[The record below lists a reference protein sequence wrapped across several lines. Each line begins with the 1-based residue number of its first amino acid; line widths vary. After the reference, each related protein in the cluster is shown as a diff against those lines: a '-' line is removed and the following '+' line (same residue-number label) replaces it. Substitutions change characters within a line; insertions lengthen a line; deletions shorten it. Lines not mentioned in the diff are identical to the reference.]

1 MNKLQNKRRHLQN
14 SDSTKNDIMYRK
26 RMRVILGFLLVMI
39 AFVLLGAI
47 FISTR
52 IFLASTLY
60 HAFIYDWIGT
70 AFLYLSGLTVL
81 LFFIYCCLV
90 ITIKNPQKIKGN
102 KVFGFGVTG
111 IICLAIASYIFYDFG
126 SLTINSVSDMRDY
139 SNGLTKTE
147 VLEVVDA
154 YTGGN
159 IAITLIDTE
168 DKELTRLLPGFR
180 IEEGET
186 YRITYLERTGTILHI
201 EKN

>member
-14 SDSTKNDIMYRK
+14 SDSSKNDIMYRK

>member
-1 MNKLQNKRRHLQN
+1 MSMSQNKRRHLLI
-14 SDSTKNDIMYRK
+14 SDKTKNDIMYRK
-26 RMRVILGFLLVMI
+26 RMGVIFGFLIAMI
-39 AFVLLGAI
+39 AFVLLGVI

-52 IFLASTLY
+52 IFFASTLY

-70 AFLYLSGLTVL
+70 AFLYLSGLTIL
-81 LFFIYCCLV
+81 FFFIYCCLV

-102 KVFGFGVTG
+102 KVLGFGITG
-111 IICLAIASYIFYDFG
+111 IICLAISSYIFYDLS
-126 SLTINSVSDMRDY
+126 SLTINSVRDMKDY
-139 SNGLTKTE
+139 SNGVMKTE

-159 IAITLIDTE
+159 VNITLIETE
-168 DKELTRLLPGFR
+168 DRELTRLLPGFR

-186 YRITYLERTGTILHI
+186 YRFTYLERTGTILHI